1 MISRQR
7 LRISCFAYSLFIKSF
22 LPLAGGVALQRVPVL
37 QWERYGT
44 AAVVVFGGS
53 LFFSRL
59 RGPLSFCPWPF
70 SLLATGDDPILAG
83 QPAAVKRAGLAVIR
97 LTKALYNL
105 MQKKRGHKP
114 SNGAGLQKGGGTEIR

>member
-1 MISRQR
+1 MD
-7 LRISCFAYSLFIKSF
+7 
-22 LPLAGGVALQRVPVL
+22 GGVALQRVPVL
-37 QWERYGT
+37 QWGRYGT

-59 RGPLSFCPWPF
+59 RGSLSFCPWPL
-70 SLLATGDDPILAG
+70 SLLATGDAPILAG

-105 MQKKRGHKP
+105 MQKNGGDKLSG
-114 SNGAGLQKGGGTEIR
+114 GAGLWEWGGTEIR